1 MQIPSYFQ
9 LSSECFYQGALEYG
23 GHTVEDCV
31 GFGIA
36 SVPQSQ
42 CAALLDWLDKLI
54 AAPPEVVSD
63 AWSSLRC
70 EYDWEDPEFIRG
82 ILRLMREKT
91 AHRVATG
98 GGGDPD

>member
-1 MQIPSYFQ
+1 MKIPPYFQ
-9 LSSECFYQGALEYG
+9 LASECFYQGALEYG
-23 GHTVEDCV
+23 GHTIEDCV

-42 CAALLDWLDKLI
+42 CAPLLEWLDDLI
-54 AAPPEVVSD
+54 ASPPEVVSE

-70 EYDWEDPEFIRG
+70 EYDWADPEFIRD
-82 ILRLMREKT
+82 ILRSMRDKT